1 MSEVTVQDAPP
12 PVVVDKPTA
21 VNLARHYQR
30 RYDRWENETNR
41 FGSDTD
47 PISVTRYQPGIILN
61 RIQLDN
67 LYEFDWISAKI
78 VDIPAEDAFRKWI
91 TLHHETDPAKAEAA
105 KKILDQW
112 NLRGHLLEGERL
124 ARLHGGALVVF
135 GAFDGTEVS
144 EPLDIEKIRQ
154 VMWIDVVDRW
164 IAVPHTF
171 FRDPGESN
179 FGDVESYMIHR
190 IRISGSDT
198 SIVHSS
204 RVIRMNGRYVPPLR
218 RLRNFGWFNS
228 VLVRVYDVIRQFGVS
243 VQSGSGVLQDFVVKK
258 LKISNLQDLIASGQF
273 DIIEARIQVM
283 AREMAINNIALYG
296 SDEEIEKIGT
306 PIQGL
311 PKLMELFIDYVSAA
325 ADIPRSRLFQNV
337 TGTLGGDPG
346 KNDLRVHYD
355 NIEAM
360 QENKLRPP
368 VQQGIDILLAPHGFK
383 PGEITFTWNPLWQ
396 MTDKEQAEI
405 GKLVADT
412 DVEYVRAG
420 IVEPEEVAISRF
432 SGDEVDLRNM
442 VIDVDRRKKAL
453 EDLKK
458 VDLVRPEP
466 EFDPDEPPTDP
477 DNDDNDDDDLK
488 KDAANLTSRNGRP
501 EHRHTFD
508 IDPDGNGQTADTL
521 DDDFPHIHV
530 IRSWRI
536 FEAGAAPHTHSIRTV
551 TPTPGDMTHAK

>member
-1 MSEVTVQDAPP
+1 MTAVTVQDAPP
-12 PVVVDKPTA
+12 VVIDRPVA
-21 VNLARHYQR
+21 ANLARYHQR

-47 PISVTRYQPGIILN
+47 PISVTRYQPGIFLN

-91 TLHHETDPAKAEAA
+91 TLHHETDPAKAETA

-135 GAFDGTEVS
+135 GAFDGTEVT
-144 EPLDIEKIRQ
+144 EPLAIEKIRQ
-154 VMWIDVVDRW
+154 VNWIHVVDRW
-164 IAVPHTF
+164 IAIPHTF
-171 FRDPGESN
+171 FRDPEEAD
-179 FGDVESYMIHR
+179 FGDVESYMIMR
-190 IRISGSDT
+190 VRISGSET

-204 RVIRMNGRYVPPLR
+204 RVIRLDGRYVPPLR

-228 VLVRVYDVIRQFGVS
+228 VLIRLYDVIRQFGVS
-243 VQSGSGVLQDFVVKK
+243 TQSGSGVLQDFVVKK
-258 LKISNLQDLIASGQF
+258 LMISNLQDLIASGQF
-273 DIIEARIQVM
+273 DIIEARIQTF
-283 AREMAINNIALYG
+283 AREMAISNVALFG
-296 SDEEIEKIGT
+296 KDEEIEKIGT

-311 PKLMELFIDYVSAA
+311 PKLMELFINYVSAA
-325 ADIPRSRLFQNV
+325 ADIPRGRLFQNM

-355 NIEAM
+355 NIEAT
-360 QENKLRPP
+360 QENKLRPA

-396 MTDKEQAEI
+396 LDDLEQS
-405 GKLVADT
+405 
-412 DVEYVRAG
+412 DVDLKTAQKDQIYIQTGV
-420 IVEPEEVAISRF
+420 VEPEEVALSRF
-432 SGDEVDLRNM
+432 TGDEVDMRTM
-442 VIDVDRRKKAL
+442 TIDVDRRKKAL

-458 VDLVRPEP
+458 VDLVQPKP
-466 EFDPDEPPTDP
+466 EFDPDKPPAFEP
-477 DNDDNDDDDLK
+477 NDDDDPK
-488 KDAANLTSRNGRP
+488 EDAANLTSRDGRP

-508 IDPDGNGQTADTL
+508 IDHDGNGQTTGTL

-536 FEAGAAPHTHSIRTV
+536 FEAGATPHTHSIRTV
-551 TPTPGDMTHAK
+551 TPTPGDMTHAR